1 MRMLSHVTRCKTF
14 IQLAASGDY
23 FQSSW
28 RIAMR
33 TSLNA
38 VLWREKALVM
48 LNSKPIV
55 IPLCKW
61 FGPNALRLFNQ
72 CNIYFLNSLHS
83 IILPI
88 PRTLHEQLLLPFS
101 FISVLRCW
109 PYIWLLWGGSKVR
122 MQFESIPFSIASQ
135 HYIWCKSIFH
145 RLPGLHKMVSEKSQW
160 VSYSHPGSIPD
171 ILLMLW
177 NFYFH
182 LLNIFI
188 KSIISSVCYVFRRSH
203 FLRFCYADPWRLIRC
218 CMHCINKYN
227 F

>member
-1 MRMLSHVTRCKTF
+1 M
-14 IQLAASGDY
+14 
-23 FQSSW
+23 SSW

-38 VLWREKALVM
+38 VLWCEKALVM

-72 CNIYFLNSLHS
+72 FNIYFLNSLHS

-88 PRTLHEQLLLPFS
+88 PRTLLHEQWLLPFS

-135 HYIWCKSIFH
+135 HYIWCKSIYH
-145 RLPGLHKMVSEKSQW
+145 RLPGLHKMVPEKSRW

-171 ILLMLW
+171 ILKILLLR

-188 KSIISSVCYVFRRSH
+188 KSIISSVRYVFRQSH
-203 FLRFCYADPWRLIRC
+203 FLRFFYADPWRVIRC
-218 CMHCINKYN
+218 CVHCINK
-227 F
+227 